1 MSQNKIVCLSEIKA
15 DSVDCITVQN
25 FTSEHNFVPFCKP
38 RKKALRKSGGLCT
51 LISNDIVKYVKEVH
65 TDLET
70 IQWFCFDKELFGMDK
85 DLLLGNVYLP
95 PPNSPYA
102 GEDMFADIKRSLLDL
117 RYTNYNLI
125 IVGDFNAHTS
135 TKQDYIDLSDET
147 AENLG
152 VRNCT
157 DLFELYNCKVN
168 RSNQDKTKCDL
179 YGSNLLQLCK
189 TAGICIFSGR
199 VTGDEEGSHTTSKCT
214 TIDYVVGSPSVLPF
228 VKSMQVED
236 FDQIYSDIH
245 NKIIVTFNQTS
256 NREKVSTEPKISKI
270 NKWTSIKE
278 NEFINKLSNAALQNM
293 EDLLNGESTSVNE
306 INAKLVEVL
315 LTSAESTP

>member
-1 MSQNKIVCLSEIKA
+1 MKACNQARTPDVYDRWTLNTSCNSDYSDYSDCSVSACEQSTDNIVPISLLSLNVCGLISKFKYDVFVEKLSQNKIVCLSEIKA
-15 DSVDCITVQN
+15 DSVDCITIQN
-25 FTSEHNFVPFCKP
+25 FASEHDFVPFCKP

-102 GEDMFADIKRSLLDL
+102 GEDMFADIERSLLDH

-189 TAGICIFSGR
+189 TAGICIFNGR

-214 TIDYVVGSPSVLPF
+214 TIDYVVGS
-228 VKSMQVED
+228 QV
-236 FDQIYSDIH
+236 YYH
-245 NKIIVTFNQTS
+245 
-256 NREKVSTEPKISKI
+256 
-270 NKWTSIKE
+270 
-278 NEFINKLSNAALQNM
+278 L
-293 EDLLNGESTSVNE
+293 
-306 INAKLVEVL
+306 
-315 LTSAESTP
+315 